1 MFALPSVA
9 DSWGHRRT
17 LRICDPAVPVTVDL
31 SVVLGWAFATRR
43 PPIGVS
49 LDTRAHGVRFEPDH
63 PGLLVAWLRASSGQ
77 WIGICEVQLW
87 STNARCVIT
96 ERFWL
101 PPSAVRRRAD
111 PQL

>member
-1 MFALPSVA
+1 MLALEQSSACGKLKKIAGSTATTVP
-9 DSWGHRRT
+9 GHRY
-17 LRICDPAVPVTVDL
+17 
-31 SVVLGWAFATRR
+31 
-43 PPIGVS
+43 PIGPHDHDS
-49 LDTRAHGVRFEPDH
+49 H